1 MSFAAGAPQLS
12 PAPLELDGLI
22 ESVWAELINEM
33 AADDA
38 TISHGT
44 LPKLHSD
51 ATILSTVLKHILGN
65 ALLYR
70 SAAAPHVEVT
80 AERSASDWLLHIS
93 DNGRGIE
100 PAYQDRIFEPF
111 WKLPQ
116 AGVVPGAGLGLT
128 AARELLAAMG
138 GNLTLGRSDETGSY
152 FTIRLP
158 AA

>member
-1 MSFAAGAPQLS
+1 MRS
-12 PAPLELDGLI
+12 
-22 ESVWAELINEM
+22 
-33 AADDA
+33 
-38 TISHGT
+38 
-44 LPKLHSD
+44 
-51 ATILSTVLKHILGN
+51 
-65 ALLYR
+65 LYR

-80 AERSASDWLLHIS
+80 AERSAGDWLIHIS

-100 PAYQDRIFEPF
+100 PTYRDRIFEPF

-116 AGVVPGAGLGLT
+116 ADVVPGAGLGLT

-138 GNLTLGRSDETGSY
+138 GDVTLSRSDETGSC